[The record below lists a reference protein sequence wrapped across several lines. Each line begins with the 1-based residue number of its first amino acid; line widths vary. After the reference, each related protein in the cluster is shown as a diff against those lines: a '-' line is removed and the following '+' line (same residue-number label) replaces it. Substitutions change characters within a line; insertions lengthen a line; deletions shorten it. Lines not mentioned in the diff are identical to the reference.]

1 NISAVHDSRITDTGV
16 TISDAYRTNRRISY
30 VIGVL
35 RLLTTI
41 MIQAIVWFSWIIV
54 ITDLTNVFTTLISL
68 KYIYIMK
75 NLYLV
80 CLLCIYIIVSVLN
93 TWTTIRRYLLLND
106 STNVQYLATVR
117 SNQGTRSDYLSI
129 LTCIIVGIIFNIIF
143 NLLDIQ
149 HAQ

>member
-1 NISAVHDSRITDTGV
+1 
-16 TISDAYRTNRRISY
+16 
-30 VIGVL
+30 
-35 RLLTTI
+35 